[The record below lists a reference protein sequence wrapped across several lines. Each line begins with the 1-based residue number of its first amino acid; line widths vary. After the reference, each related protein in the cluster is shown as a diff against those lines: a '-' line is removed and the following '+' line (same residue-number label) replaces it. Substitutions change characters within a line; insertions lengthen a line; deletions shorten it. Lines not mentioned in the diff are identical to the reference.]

1 MTINKTL
8 FAAVLLL
15 VAPVSYSQ
23 KTSTVVD
30 RFNYAGPYKVSSPLF
45 ESKDAKGKTFDA
57 KSLMDA
63 APLKGRQTSEV
74 PAGALPACE
83 GKSVGVFSF
92 FINDLNFK
100 KVDVEIKGAGNYK
113 AYLDGK
119 ESPLKGLK
127 LDPRQHRIDIKVL
140 GDGEGKDSL
149 FVTLKSD
156 SEIAWTLSPKHYFG
170 MDEVLYGEKMGT
182 ASISENGQYVI
193 VSTSDTDRKAKT
205 TRKTQLK
212 ELSTGKV
219 IREKGGIFWLNGGNE
234 YAWYETVDGNRK
246 LWKATPGGA
255 DELVAENLPKG
266 NIFLVP
272 GMKFMIVAEE
282 SEGPKEDENVYQIL
296 DPDDR
301 QPGWRDRTYL
311 SYYDLET
318 GSLRRLSFGSKEVY
332 PMDISDDSRYL
343 LVGIRNLQV
352 EKRPSSSTDICIV
365 DLETWAVD
373 TIIRGDGFLSRA
385 MFSPDA
391 KSLLVLGSPETFG
404 GIGNM
409 TPGQTPNMYDI
420 QMYIFDIAGRK
431 ARCLTK
437 DFDPSID
444 GVSWNRKDGK
454 IYAGVTEGE
463 FKTLYAFDPKT
474 GKSRKL
480 SQIPEVVT
488 SWNLPENGQTMCYVG
503 GGASSPSKLYI
514 KDVKKD
520 KDYLLEDVS
529 ESRYEDVIMGE
540 CKPWSFTNRLGDQ
553 IQGRFYLPPGFDP
566 SRKYPMIVNY
576 YGGCTPTTRSLESR
590 YPQQYYAS
598 LGYVVYV
605 IQPSGAI
612 GFGQKFSA
620 RHVETWGD
628 YVADDIIEGVKKF
641 CDAHPFVDRGKI
653 GCIGASYGG
662 FMTQYLQT
670 KTDIFACAVSHAGI
684 SNIASYWG
692 EGYWGYS
699 YGHVASAESYPWN
712 NPDMYTKHSPL
723 FNADKIHTPLLLL
736 HGSADTNVP
745 HIESIQMFTALK
757 ILGRE
762 VAFVE
767 VKGENHWILE
777 YSKRIKWS
785 NTIMAWF
792 QKYLKDD
799 PSWWNSLYPEK
810 NL

>member
-1 MTINKTL
+1 MKKAL
-8 FAAVLLL
+8 FASFFLLI
-15 VAPVSYSQ
+15 ASVSFSQ
-23 KTSTVVD
+23 KVTTVD
-30 RFNYAGPYKVSSPLF
+30 RFNYAGPYKVSEPLF
-45 ESKDAKGKTFDA
+45 STPDAKGKAFDR

-63 APLKGRQTSEV
+63 VPLTPKHYRTVS
-74 PAGALPACE
+74 AGVLPEQE
-83 GKSVGVFSF
+83 GTGVGVFSF
-92 FINDLNFK
+92 FINDMAFH
-100 KVDVEIKGAGNYK
+100 KVDVEVKGTKDYK

-119 ESPLKGLK
+119 ESSLKGLN

-140 GDGEGKDSL
+140 SDGEGKDSL
-149 FVTLKSD
+149 FVNIKSEKEV
-156 SEIAWTLSPKHYFG
+156 SWTLSEKHFFG
-170 MDEVLYGEKMGT
+170 MDEVLYGEKMGN
-182 ASISENGQYVI
+182 ASISEDGRYVI
-193 VSTSDTDRKAKT
+193 VNTSDTDRKGKT

-212 ELSTGKV
+212 EVATGKV
-219 IREKGGIFWLNGGNE
+219 VREKGGIFWLAGGNE
-234 YAWYETVDGNRK
+234 YAWYETSDGNRR
-246 LWKATPGGA
+246 LWKASVGGP

-266 NIFLVP
+266 GLFLSP
-272 GMKFMIVAEE
+272 DLKFMVVTGE

-301 QPGWRDRTYL
+301 QPGWRNRTNISL
-311 SYYDLET
+311 YDVESGT
-318 GSLRRLSFGSKEVY
+318 LRQLSFGSREVY

-352 EKRPSSSTDICIV
+352 QKRPSSSTDVCIV
-365 DLETWAVD
+365 DLQTWAVD
-373 TIIRGDGFLSRA
+373 TVIRQDGFLSRA

-409 TPGQTPNMYDI
+409 TPGHTPNMYDI
-420 QMYIFDIAGRK
+420 QMYIFDIAGRS

-444 GVSWNRKDGK
+444 AVSWNRRDGR

-503 GGASSPSKLYI
+503 GGASSPSKLYV

-520 KDYLLEDVS
+520 SDYLLEDVS
-529 ESRYEDVIMGE
+529 AERYEDVVMGE
-540 CKPWSFTNRLGDQ
+540 CRPWSFTNRLGDQ

-566 SRKYPMIVNY
+566 SKKYPVIVNY

-605 IQPSGAI
+605 LQPSGAI

-628 YVADDIIEGVKKF
+628 YVADDIIEGVQKF
-641 CDAHPFVDRGKI
+641 CDAHPFADRNKI

-757 ILGRE
+757 ILGRD

-799 PSWWNSLYPEK
+799 PSWWNSMYPEK

>member
-45 ESKDAKGKTFDA
+45 ETKDAKGKAFDA

-74 PAGALPACE
+74 PAGAVPACE

-100 KVDVEIKGAGNYK
+100 KVDVEIKGAEDYK

-119 ESPLKGLK
+119 ASSLKGLK

-140 GDGEGKDSL
+140 SSGEGKDSL
-149 FVTLKSD
+149 FVSLKSD
-156 SEIAWTLSPKHYFG
+156 SQVAWTLSPKHYFG

-212 ELSTGKV
+212 ELPTGKV

-234 YAWYETVDGNRK
+234 YAWYETVDGNRR

-272 GMKFMIVAEE
+272 NMKFMIVAEE

-352 EKRPSSSTDICIV
+352 RKRPSSSTDICIV
-365 DLETWAVD
+365 DLETWVVD

-437 DFDPSID
+437 DFDPSLD